1 MIKLIK
7 PIVILLFSTLCFAS
21 AYSQSRVTRV
31 VGDMEIPGN
40 IKHTDA
46 SYNPITMEGS
56 SYIEVTSA
64 QILSGGNFLLLS
76 STNPVVLTSV
86 TVRYNYIPPVY
97 VTTGSTDTVLIKCNV
112 STGEEWNIGIED
124 LLFSQPVSRTL
135 YSYANVNQIYSNTE
149 YKYWLEIPVGKFT
162 LGKSTFILHFDYKY
176 LYR

>member
-97 VTTGSTDTVLIKCNV
+97 VTTGSTDTVLIKCSV
-112 STGEEWNIGIED
+112 GTGEEWN
-124 LLFSQPVSRTL
+124 
-135 YSYANVNQIYSNTE
+135 
-149 YKYWLEIPVGKFT
+149 KFN
-162 LGKSTFILHFDYKY
+162 
-176 LYR
+176 